1 MTILII
7 LTLIIVAFNLGL
19 TLSIKN
25 AKSSSNADEIVTRLE
40 TLMNTKSDSNVVLD
54 RIQDMANLV
63 AEKRIEK
70 ADLADTYIR
79 VNWPESQDYM
89 DEKWF
94 REEAILDTNPNAP
107 SSSYLIPFK
116 RIKQ

>member
-1 MTILII
+1 MTVLII
-7 LTLIIVAFNLGL
+7 LTLIAVAFNIGL
-19 TLSIKN
+19 TLSLKN
-25 AKSSSNADEIVTRLE
+25 AKSVSNADEIVTRLE
-40 TLMNTKSDSNVVLD
+40 TLMNNKSDSNVVLD

-63 AEKRIEK
+63 AEKRID
-70 ADLADTYIR
+70 ADLADTYVRI
-79 VNWPESQDYM
+79 NWPESQDYM

-94 REEAILDTNPNAP
+94 CEEAILDTNPNAP

>member
-40 TLMNTKSDSNVVLD
+40 NLINNKSDSNVVLD
-54 RIQDMANLV
+54 RIQDMANLI
-63 AEKRIEK
+63 AEKRIE
-70 ADLADTYIR
+70 ADLNDTYIR
-79 VNWPESQDYM
+79 VNWPEVQELM
-89 DEKWF
+89 EEKWF
-94 REEAILDTNPNAP
+94 RDEAIVDINPDAP

>member
-1 MTILII
+1 MTVLII
-7 LTLIIVAFNLGL
+7 LTLIAVAFNIGL
-19 TLSIKN
+19 TLSLKN
-25 AKSSSNADEIVTRLE
+25 AKSVSNADEIVTRLE
-40 TLMNTKSDSNVVLD
+40 NLMNNKSDSNVVLD
-54 RIQDMANLV
+54 RIQDMANLI
-63 AEKRIEK
+63 AEKRIE
-70 ADLADTYIR
+70 ADLNDTYIR

-89 DEKWF
+89 EEKWF